1 MKKLI
6 LLTIAIAAMCAQPC
20 KADDLKSILG
30 KITGSDIGNVVS
42 GIIGNDEFDVS
53 NLEGS
58 WKATGPAV
66 MFKSDDLLQK
76 AGGSAISTAVEKKLK
91 PYYTKL
97 KLDKSAFTFD
107 GSGNFTMTVNSK
119 SIKGTI
125 SKNSDGSYALKF
137 GSSEIAS
144 KLGGDKSVTVYL
156 QLSGNTLSIA
166 GDVKKMIEL
175 AKKFSNLSSTLNS
188 LVKFLVKYDEIC
200 IGVKYTKQ

>member
-53 NLEGS
+53 KLEGS

-107 GSGNFTMTVNSK
+107 GSGNFTMTVNKK

-156 QLSGNTLSIA
+156 PRQIRRNMHRRKIHQA
-166 GDVKKMIEL
+166 IET
-175 AKKFSNLSSTLNS
+175 AATQ
-188 LVKFLVKYDEIC
+188 
-200 IGVKYTKQ
+200 T

>member
-53 NLEGS
+53 KLEGS

-76 AGGSAISTAVEKKLK
+76 AGGSAISTTVEKKLK

-119 SIKGTI
+119 SINGTI

-137 GSSEIAS
+137 GLSEIAS

-175 AKKFSNLSSTLNS
+175 AKKFSNLSSTLKS
-188 LVKFLVKYDEIC
+188 LVTFLDKYDEIC